1 MIYLSEMKQIVIT
14 ILGDTNPSNQ
24 SPSSLPGAAVAPHVL
39 KLCSYCSSLGLI
51 LSQGPLLHPPPLF
64 FSCTDL
70 LLLHCCT
77 IGCLGAFFS
86 DKPPPQYAPAG
97 SAPYIPKGG
106 IFVLIAPVCCSAC
119 FTGTDMTQNLNTK
132 ICCIY
137 LFSRNMWHLN
147 EYIYRH
153 GHKYDHALM
162 CLLWL

>member
-14 ILGDTNPSNQ
+14 ILGDINPSNQ
-24 SPSSLPGAAVAPHVL
+24 SPSSLPGTVPACTEAVFLLQQPGFDSTPPFFFFFFP
-39 KLCSYCSSLGLI
+39 CS
-51 LSQGPLLHPPPLF
+51 
-64 FSCTDL
+64 DL
-70 LLLHCCT
+70 LLLHCCS

-86 DKPPPQYAPAG
+86 AKPPPQHAPAG

-106 IFVLIAPVCCSAC
+106 IFVLITPVCCSAC

-132 ICCIY
+132 ICCIF

-147 EYIYRH
+147 EYISHH

-162 CLLWL
+162 CFLWL